1 MSITKQER
9 EELVARYR
17 DKAWAY
23 VLKLEQ
29 ERGRVLNMNQIR
41 CMNIALGLTT

>member
-1 MSITKQER
+1 MNVSKQER

-17 DKAWAY
+17 DKAWAH

-29 ERGRVLNMNQIR
+29 QRGRVLNPNQIR
-41 CMNIALGLTT
+41 CMNIVLGVTS